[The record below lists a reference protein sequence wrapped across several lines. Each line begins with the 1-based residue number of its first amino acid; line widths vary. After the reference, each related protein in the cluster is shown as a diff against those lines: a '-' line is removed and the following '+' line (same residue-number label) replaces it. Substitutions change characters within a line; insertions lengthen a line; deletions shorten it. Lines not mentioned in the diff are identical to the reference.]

1 MNLIPPCVLY
11 LWTYACFPCVCMPVW
26 VCVCGGGLRLMPRTI
41 LDCSSTL
48 SRVSQANLDLV
59 DTASLTS
66 QLALGIPSL
75 PFKAGIPDRLP
86 HPPSINVDLGSKVLS
101 SLLWGKHAN
110 RWAISLHMW
119 QRWRGN
125 LKYRSSS
132 ERGHWKSY
140 VPWSSNAVTFWKRDT
155 IGEGEQIM
163 CWHGLGKG
171 GATNWNTE
179 DNETAPYMAC
189 TML

>member
-1 MNLIPPCVLY
+1 MFSMCVH
-11 LWTYACFPCVCMPVW
+11 ACVCV
-26 VCVCGGGLRLMPRTI
+26 GGLRLMPRTI

-48 SRVSQANLDLV
+48 SRVCQANLDLV

-75 PFKAGIPDRLP
+75 PFKAGIPDRRL

-110 RWAISLHMW
+110 HWAVSLYMW

-125 LKYRSSS
+125 LKYGSPSV
-132 ERGHWKSY
+132 RGPWKSY
-140 VPWSSNAVTFWKRDT
+140 VPWSSNAMTFWKRDT

-163 CWHGLGKG
+163 CWQGLGMG
-171 GATNWNTE
+171 GVKSWNTE
-179 DNETAPYMAC
+179 DSETAPYMAC
-189 TML
+189 MML